1 MHRIQ
6 VACFALLT
14 LLTSCATSSPQPTT
28 VQQTQ
33 PELAP
38 TPAPIPPPSTLEHS
52 DQIPLAAASESLTT
66 EDVKVCSDPRDPALH
81 SYYLKLRPRRG
92 FYYFKLLRTPKDV
105 TIVIV
110 RASED
115 LSGGRPRSPVPLP
128 AVEKIIG
135 PIPRKDVKAWH
146 LVYAMLRRYASSPP
160 AGNYCW
166 DDDCYG
172 SINQLIDPHD
182 EGDPRPGDDPP
193 GQPPTGG
200 YMVALDPPYPPLATL
215 DPEVD
220 TVGAALAGREPPM
233 LRYLVQPGSAPAPT
247 TTSRECVDPSRLK
260 MIKEQAAQIVKIGSS
275 SSAQS
280 KQ

>member
-6 VACFALLT
+6 VARLTLLT
-14 LLTSCATSSPQPTT
+14 LLTGCATTSPQPAA

-33 PELAP
+33 PEQA
-38 TPAPIPPPSTLEHS
+38 PAPAVVPPPSTPQS
-52 DQIPLAAASESLTT
+52 GDRTSVPAGESLTT
-66 EDVKVCSDPRDPALH
+66 EDAKVCSDPRDPTLRT
-81 SYYLKLRPRRG
+81 YYEKLRPRRG
-92 FYYFKLLRTPKDV
+92 FYYFKLLRTQAEV
-105 TIVIV
+105 IIVVV

-115 LSGGRPRSPVPLP
+115 LSGGRKKSPVTLP

-135 PIPRKDVKAWH
+135 PIQRKDVKAWH

-215 DPEVD
+215 EPEVD
-220 TVGAALAGREPPM
+220 TVEAALAGRTPRM
-233 LRYLVQPGSAPAPT
+233 LRYLVQPGSSPAQGPT
-247 TTSRECVDPSRLK
+247 TTGRECVDPSRLK
-260 MIKEQAAQIVKIGSS
+260 VIKEQAAQIVKIGGSP
-275 SSAQS
+275 SAPS
-280 KQ
+280 K